1 MKSIR
6 IDISGTSLLVDVT
19 FFDEEIF
26 NKISEMEEGEFNFGD
41 LCSGFEKK
49 RVHLG

>member
-1 MKSIR
+1 M
-6 IDISGTSLLVDVT
+6 DVT

-26 NKISEMEEGEFNFGD
+26 NKISEMEEGEFDSGD

-49 RVHLG
+49 TPNFVQGQLNRNHLL